1 MAISYLYKAV
11 WLVVLVLLQGLVLNN
26 LHIAGYATSFL
37 YVVLILQFENDVK
50 PSNLMLW
57 AFAVGLLVDVFSDT
71 PGMNAAASVLIA
83 FLRPTLLRLFVP
95 RDVQETLVLS
105 MHSMGVGAF
114 LKYIVSAVFIHHTA
128 LFLLE
133 FFSLAHPLDLLLRIL
148 SSTILTTVCI
158 WALELFRQRGK

>member
-26 LHIAGYATSFL
+26 LHIAGYATPFL

-71 PGMNAAASVLIA
+71 PVISI
-83 FLRPTLLRLFVP
+83 
-95 RDVQETLVLS
+95 
-105 MHSMGVGAF
+105 
-114 LKYIVSAVFIHHTA
+114 
-128 LFLLE
+128 
-133 FFSLAHPLDLLLRIL
+133 
-148 SSTILTTVCI
+148 CC
-158 WALELFRQRGK
+158 